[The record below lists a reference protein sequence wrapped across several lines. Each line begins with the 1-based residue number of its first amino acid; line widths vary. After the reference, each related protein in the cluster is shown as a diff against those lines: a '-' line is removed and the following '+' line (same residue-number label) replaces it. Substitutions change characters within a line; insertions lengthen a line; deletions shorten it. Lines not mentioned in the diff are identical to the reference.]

1 MAQKT
6 YTASEKEV
14 KFRKVLKDIEQ
25 GASLRSALK
34 NNAPLSSQTF
44 TKWLDNDDSM
54 AKRYARATEKR
65 AEAIFE
71 DILNIADENLKDTY
85 IDNDGIE
92 RTDHDVIQRAKL
104 RVDARKWV
112 LAKMHPTKYGD
123 KLDVTSGN
131 KALAVPAVIGMRI
144 TNTTTQSET
153 PEPEDNYDLD

>member
-1 MAQKT
+1 MKR
-6 YTASEKEV
+6 TAVEIEILFK
-14 KFRKVLKDIEQ
+14 KVLSDIDS
-25 GASLRSALK
+25 GASLRFALK
-34 NNAPLSSQTF
+34 KNGPLSSQTF
-44 TKWLDNDDSM
+44 TKWCDNDERM

-85 IDNDGIE
+85 IDSDGIE
-92 RTDHDVIQRAKL
+92 RTDHDVIQRARL

-131 KALAVPAVIGMRI
+131 KALAVPAIIGMTI
-144 TNTTTQSET
+144 KNEIAD
-153 PEPEDNYDLD
+153 EPDDDLN

>member
-1 MAQKT
+1 MKR
-6 YTASEKEV
+6 TAVEIETLFK
-14 KFRKVLKDIEQ
+14 KVLNDIES

-34 NNAPLSSQTF
+34 KNAPLSSQTF
-44 TKWLDNDDSM
+44 TKWLDNNEQM

-85 IDNDGIE
+85 IDADGIE
-92 RTDHDVIQRAKL
+92 RTDHDVIQRARL

-131 KALAVPAVIGMRI
+131 KALAAPAIIGMTI
-144 TNTTTQSET
+144 KNETTPTAD
-153 PEPEDNYDLD
+153 EPDDLD